1 MTYQELLDITNGISF
16 SAVEDAQ
23 YTTGNGW
30 TKSRWS
36 TQSSFIQFLTNCLD
50 RNSVTIQFSERTGMS
65 AYTNHSFSIRDGKV
79 TKTQ

>member
-1 MTYQELLDITNGISF
+1 MTYQELLDITSGISF

-30 TKSRWS
+30 TNARWS
-36 TQSSFIQFLTNCLD
+36 TQSSFTEFLTNCLE
-50 RNSVTIQFSERTGMS
+50 RNMSIRFSEKTGMNT
-65 AYTNHSFSIRDGKV
+65 YVNHAFSINDGKV

>member
-1 MTYQELLDITNGISF
+1 MTYQELLDITSGISF

-30 TKSRWS
+30 TNARWS
-36 TQSSFIQFLTNCLD
+36 TQSSFTEFLTNCLE
-50 RNSVTIQFSERTGMS
+50 RNMSIRFSEKTGMS
-65 AYTNHSFSIRDGKV
+65 TYTNHTFSIADRKV